1 MRRRKISP
9 LKLYLIERGLRQVD
23 VAEAAGISDAR
34 FNRILN
40 GRSLIGGSESK
51 AIARAVNV
59 AVEELSLDI
68 H

>member
-1 MRRRKISP
+1 MQRRKMSP

-40 GRSLIGGSESK
+40 GRSLIGGYESK